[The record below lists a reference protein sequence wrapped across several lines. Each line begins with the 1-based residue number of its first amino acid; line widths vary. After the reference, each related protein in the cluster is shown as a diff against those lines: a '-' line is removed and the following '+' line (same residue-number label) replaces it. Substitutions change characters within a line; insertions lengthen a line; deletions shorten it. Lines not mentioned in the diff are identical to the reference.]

1 VYLSTRF
8 EYLQIVLTRLLTV
21 ALLAIVFSFSLIT
34 VTCFALRGRTV
45 EVPNVVGKSKVE
57 AEKELDKAGLRI
69 RIIGI
74 TDQAQIPAGAP
85 ISDQTPAPGTT
96 VKTGQQVRVSFN
108 LGAPSPVSI
117 RN

>member
-1 VYLSTRF
+1 VYLSTRI
-8 EYLQIVLTRLLTV
+8 EYLQIVLKRLATV
-21 ALLAIVFSFSLIT
+21 ALLAFIFCFSLII

-57 AEKELDKAGLRI
+57 AEKELDEAGLRI
-69 RIIGI
+69 KIIGI
-74 TDQAQIPAGAP
+74 TDQAEIPDGAP
-85 ISDQTPAPGTT
+85 VSEQTPPPGTT

-108 LGAPSPVSI
+108 LGAPSPASI

>member
-8 EYLQIVLTRLLTV
+8 EYLVIVLKRLMTV
-21 ALLAIVFSFSLIT
+21 ALLAFIFCFSLII

-45 EVPNVVGKSKVE
+45 EVPNLVGKSKVE
-57 AEKELDKAGLRI
+57 AEKELDEAGLRI
-69 RIIGI
+69 KIIGI
-74 TDQAQIPAGAP
+74 TDQTKIPDGAP
-85 ISDQTPAPGTT
+85 ISVQTPAPGTT

-108 LGAPSPVSI
+108 LGAPSPASL

>member
-8 EYLQIVLTRLLTV
+8 EYLGVVLKRLMTV
-21 ALLAIVFSFSLIT
+21 ALLASIFCFSLIT

-45 EVPNVVGKSKVE
+45 EVPNVVGKSKAE
-57 AEKELDKAGLRI
+57 AEKELDEAGLRI
-69 RIIGI
+69 KIIGI
-74 TDQAQIPAGAP
+74 TDQTEVPAGAP

-108 LGAPSPVSI
+108 LSASSPAST

>member
-8 EYLQIVLTRLLTV
+8 EYLKLVLKRLMTV
-21 ALLAIVFSFSLIT
+21 GLLAFIFCVSLIT
-34 VTCFALRGRTV
+34 VTCFALRGHTV
-45 EVPNVVGKSKVE
+45 EVPNVVGKTKIE
-57 AEKELDKAGLRI
+57 AEKELDEAGLRI

-74 TDQAQIPAGAP
+74 TDQTEIPADAP
-85 ISDQTPAPGTT
+85 ISDQTPAPGQT

-108 LGAPSPVSI
+108 LGAPSPAAI